1 MNQVF
6 PMKKDVFPM
15 KNHSFPMGFPNEKWQ
30 VEPGG
35 HPTFRGVLGAAHQQ
49 YGDLTVGVL

>member
-49 YGDLTVGVL
+49 YGDLAVGVL